1 MDVITSL
8 ENKKI
13 KQYSKLLLKK
23 YREEQDLFLVE
34 GEHLVEEAAK
44 TNHLVEVFATE
55 HVSTTYD
62 VPTTYVSYDVI
73 KKLSATQTP
82 QNIIGVCRKKTEKEI
97 GSRVLLLDDLQDPGN
112 VGTIIRSCVAFGFDT
127 LILSSNTVDLYND
140 KVIRA
145 SEGMLFHLNILK
157 RAISP
162 TIDELKQNGFTIYG
176 TSVVDGKD
184 IKSVTKQ
191 NKMAFVIGNEGA
203 GVNQKILEK
212 CDEMVYITMQKT
224 CESLNAGVAASI
236 LMYEIEG

>member
-13 KQYSKLLLKK
+13 KQYGKLLIKK
-23 YREEQDLFLVE
+23 YREERGLFLVE

-44 TNHLVEVFATE
+44 TNHLVEVVATE
-55 HVSTTYD
+55 DIIVSYN
-62 VPTTYVSYDVI
+62 VPTTRVTYDVI

-82 QNIIGVCRKKTEKEI
+82 QKVIGVCRKKEEKKI
-97 GSRVLLLDDLQDPGN
+97 ISRVLLLDNLQDPGN

-140 KVIRA
+140 KVVRA

-157 RAISP
+157 RDLLP
-162 TIDELKQNGFTIYG
+162 TIEELKKEGFVIYG
-176 TSVVDGKD
+176 TSVVGGKN
-184 IKSVTKQ
+184 IKTIAKQ
-191 NKMAFVIGNEGA
+191 EKMGFIIGNEGA
-203 GVNQKILEK
+203 GVDKKILEK
-212 CDEMVYITMQKT
+212 CDEMVYITMQKM